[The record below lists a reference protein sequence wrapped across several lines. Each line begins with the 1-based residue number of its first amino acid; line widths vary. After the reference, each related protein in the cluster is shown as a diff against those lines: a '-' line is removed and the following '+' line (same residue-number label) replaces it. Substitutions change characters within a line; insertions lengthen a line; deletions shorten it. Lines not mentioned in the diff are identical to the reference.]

1 MAAVGRSGVKNLDIN
16 KVKIFLGD
24 VCIVENGARSVSYSE
39 ELGKKI
45 MSETEITISI
55 QLGRGDANSKIWT
68 CDFSYDYVK
77 INAEYRS

>member
-1 MAAVGRSGVKNLDIN
+1 MTIAALAEHCEEGDIIIDGGN
-16 KVKIFLGD
+16 EWFPNQI
-24 VCIVENGARSVSYSE
+24 RRSE
-39 ELGKKI
+39 ELGKKV

-55 QLGRGDANSKIWT
+55 QLGRGDAESKIWT